1 MFLLIRSFLALV
13 MSGPPTTSPAEVDL
27 ATPPNEPAPL
37 LPDSEHHSTIA
48 YLASSI
54 DSNSTD
60 IPHFINDLLAP
71 HLSKPLP
78 DLFSL
83 DKNLNHL
90 LTRLSLLSQD
100 TSSALEQS
108 IHDVSR
114 TVPRLTYD
122 LQFMRESATSLQSS
136 LQLVQTRVSRQT
148 EFETNTNSDEA
159 KTHRA
164 LEKLNHL
171 DKLKTRMEN
180 ARDILREAE
189 SWSTLEG
196 EITSLIA
203 SQSWDKAGERLA
215 EASRSMVVFQN
226 TPVEYET
233 RRTLLVSLQNELETA
248 LSTALGEAIGK
259 NDVEGCARF
268 HDIFEM
274 MERGAEFRNYYFAA
288 RRAGVVREW
297 NEVVLLDTAQAIPRG
312 ESIGVPTKFTIFLP
326 RFYGSLLSTLSAERT
341 QVPFIF
347 PPQAAATILSTF
359 LQTTLDGLS
368 PSTQSR
374 LAALA
379 DYYSAEALPEL
390 IRAYRATEELAMG
403 VQGVLDKVAFNTQGG
418 QMIGSALSV
427 SPSAASPTPSEPK
440 TSMSKRMSFSRRY
453 SRARAS
459 FTTDPGPS
467 GSPTEWETTLYE
479 PFLDLQSSYAS
490 LERRYLSHILKH
502 HPLLTSSAGSRPEKI
517 LSDRAI
523 TVFSMADEAIIRNTA
538 FTHGFGA
545 KGLVDA
551 LDGFVETFLA
561 NNQESILDMA
571 KRSASTRSSAPDEL
585 DFEGLDYSTEDWG
598 AFQLGLHILEACRD
612 VRDRLSSFEG
622 RLYSA
627 LSGIS
632 TTSPEHTGT
641 TMGALTLLQ
650 QSSLNSAE
658 LNSLLSTLQ
667 PSSHPLP
674 SARDALT
681 SFTRAFQLFL
691 QDIILSPLRAQ
702 LDTYPYLGVWSQ
714 PEKPQRRGELQIPS
728 FSLSP
733 TDTIARVSEGLLNL
747 LRVFEVY
754 AADDAL
760 AFSLETLP
768 FVDPD
773 TLLEMTGTT
782 PTSAR
787 NRTNGNGTNIGNG
800 TGSTMNAESVLST
813 WISSLSLTLLS
824 HLTRSILP
832 GIKVLSTPGAAQLN
846 SDLGY
851 LSNAVR
857 ALDVEWDE
865 LERWREAVGLD
876 EEGWRER
883 LREVRDGMNGRDGE
897 GEDVW
902 RRVGGMRG

>member
-1 MFLLIRSFLALV
+1 MAD
-13 MSGPPTTSPAEVDL
+13 PPIASPGEIDL
-27 ATPPNEPAPL
+27 NTPPDEPSTPL
-37 LPDSEHHSTIA
+37 VEAEPLSAVAS
-48 YLASSI
+48 LASSI

-60 IPHFINDLLAP
+60 ISQFINDLLSP
-71 HLSKPLP
+71 HLTKPL
-78 DLFSL
+78 DLAPL
-83 DKNLNHL
+83 DKQLNDL

-136 LQLVQTRVSRQT
+136 LQLVQARVSRQT
-148 EFETNTNSDEA
+148 EFDSHANSDEA
-159 KTHRA
+159 KTYRA
-164 LEKLNHL
+164 LEKLSHL
-171 DKLKTRMEN
+171 DKLKSRMES

-203 SQSWDKAGERLA
+203 SRSWDKAGERLA

-226 TPVEYET
+226 TPGEYET

-248 LSTALGEAIGK
+248 LSAALGEAIGK
-259 NDVEGCARF
+259 SDVEACARF

-288 RRAGVVREW
+288 RRAGLVDEW
-297 NEVVLLDTAQAIPRG
+297 NEVVLLDTSQAVPSVDSVG
-312 ESIGVPTKFTIFLP
+312 TPTKLTAFLP
-326 RFYGSLLSTLSAERT
+326 RFYGSLLSTITAERN

-347 PPQAAATILSTF
+347 PPRSAAAILTTF

-368 PSTQSR
+368 PSMQSR
-374 LAALA
+374 LGALA
-379 DYYSAEALPEL
+379 DYYGAEALPEL
-390 IRAYRATEELAMG
+390 IRAYKATEELAAG
-403 VQGVLDKVAFNTQGG
+403 VQGVLDKMAFNTQGG
-418 QMIGSALSV
+418 LASGSALSISPSV
-427 SPSAASPTPSEPK
+427 ASPSASEPK
-440 TSMSKRMSFSRRY
+440 TPRSKRMSFSRRF

-459 FTTDPGPS
+459 FTDPTPS
-467 GSPTEWETTLYE
+467 TSLSEWETTLFE
-479 PFLDLQSSYAS
+479 PFLDLQSTYAS
-490 LERRYLSHILKH
+490 LERRYLSRLLKLD
-502 HPLLTSSAGSRPEKI
+502 PLLTASANSRPEKI
-517 LSDRAI
+517 LIDRATAVLAI
-523 TVFSMADEAIIRNTA
+523 AEEAIGRCTA

-561 NNQESILDMA
+561 SQEGVLDMA
-571 KRSASTRSSAPDEL
+571 KRSTTAKSGAPDEL
-585 DFEGLDYSTEDWG
+585 DFESLDYSTEDWG

-612 VRDRLSSFEG
+612 VHDRLSSFEG
-622 RLYSA
+622 RLHTF
-627 LSGIS
+627 LSTIS
-632 TTSPEHTGT
+632 TTSTGHSGPS
-641 TMGALTLLQ
+641 MGAITLLQ
-650 QSSLNSAE
+650 QSALYSAE
-658 LNSLLSTLQ
+658 LDSLLSSLT
-667 PSSHPLP
+667 PPRCPLP
-674 SARDALT
+674 LARDGLT
-681 SFTRAFQLFL
+681 AFTRSSQLFL
-691 QDIILSPLRAQ
+691 QGIILSPLRAQ
-702 LDTYPYLGVWSQ
+702 LDTYPTLGVWSQ

-747 LRVFEVY
+747 LRIFEVY

-768 FVDPD
+768 FVDTD
-773 TLLEMTGTT
+773 TLPAYN
-782 PTSAR
+782 PTRSR
-787 NRTNGNGTNIGNG
+787 INTDTNGSGL
-800 TGSTMNAESVLST
+800 NAESVLST

-824 HLTRSILP
+824 HLTRSVLP
-832 GIKVLSTPGAAQLN
+832 SIRSLSQPGAAQMS

-857 ALDVEWDE
+857 ALDVEWEE
-865 LERWREAVGLD
+865 LERWREAVGSGD
-876 EEGWRER
+876 EASWRTRIRET
-883 LREVRDGMNGRDGE
+883 REVGGD

-902 RRVGGMRG
+902 RRVGGMRGWSA